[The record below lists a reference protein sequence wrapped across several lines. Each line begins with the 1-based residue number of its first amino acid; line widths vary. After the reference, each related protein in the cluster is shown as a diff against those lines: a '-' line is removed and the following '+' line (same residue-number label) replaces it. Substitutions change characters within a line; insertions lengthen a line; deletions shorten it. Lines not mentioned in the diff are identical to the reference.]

1 MSSKSNSRT
10 HGSKTSSSRLKR
22 DARVISQTPID
33 AKLHVDFEESERQFD
48 YSTSIDVN
56 ASTSNSNVPFSTVS
70 AYLQKIQRGSQIQP
84 FGCMIA
90 VDDQTL
96 SVLAYSENTLEMLD
110 LVPHAVPNIE
120 QQDVLT
126 FGTDIRTLFR
136 SSSASALQK
145 AASFPEVNMLNPVL
159 VHCRTSGKP
168 FYAILHR
175 DDVGLIID
183 LEPVNPAEV
192 PVTAAGAL
200 KSYKLAAKAISR
212 LQSLQSGN
220 ISRLCDVL
228 VKEVSELTGYDRVMV
243 YKFHEDEHGEVIAE
257 CRKPDLEPYLGLHYP
272 ATDIPQASRSL
283 FMKNKVRMICDCL
296 AQPVKVIQSESLSQP
311 LNLSGSA
318 LRAPHGCHSQYM
330 ANMGS
335 IASLVMS
342 VTINDGDEDDD
353 DGDNDNDN
361 DDGNDSQSGI
371 NVQQPQKGKRLWGL
385 VVCHHSSA
393 RFVSFPSRYACEFLI
408 QVFGVQI
415 HKEVELTAQQRE
427 KHILKTQTVLCDM
440 LLRDAPI
447 GIMTQSPNVMDLVT
461 CDGAGLY
468 YKNKF
473 WLLGITPTESQVK
486 DIVNWLLE
494 EHVGSTGLSTNS
506 LLDAGYP
513 NAMSLG
519 KAVCGMAAI
528 KITSKDFLF
537 WFRSH
542 AAKEVK
548 WGGAKHD
555 PDDKDD
561 GRKMHPRSSFKA
573 FLEVVKNQGLP
584 WEDVEMDAIHSL
596 QLILRGSLQDDDV
609 AGGDDV
615 AGDDDDNDKKI
626 VRVPAVDMSIQRV
639 DELRVVA
646 NEMVRLIET
655 ASVPVFAV
663 DGNRNVSGWND
674 KIAEITGLPLDQA
687 VGVSL
692 VDLVVDDSVD
702 EVKVMLSSALQGI
715 EEKNVEINFKCF
727 GSQGTNDQITLV
739 TNACCSRDL
748 KQTIVGVCFVGQD
761 LTAQKMITEKYKK
774 AKGDYASIIRS
785 PCALIPPIFMMDEY
799 GKCLEWNDAMV
810 KLTGFPREEANSKML
825 LGEVFTDGNF
835 GCRVKGDMLTR
846 LRIFLNEV
854 ISGLDPDKLLFGFF
868 DQNGKYVEGLLSA
881 SKRVNGD
888 GKITGVL
895 CFLHVTSPELQH
907 AMLVQRM
914 SEQAALNSLTKV
926 SYLKHE
932 LKNGL
937 NGIKFIDDLME
948 SELCGEQKRILHTSY
963 LCREQL
969 AQIVDDSDIES
980 IEQCYMEVKCAEFK
994 LGESLE
1000 VVLNQVKNLSRERK
1014 VEVIFEAPEQ
1024 VSSLSVFGDNLRVQ
1038 QVLSDFLSNALSFA
1052 PDFEGSLVLF
1062 RVTHKMEHIGAKIQ
1076 VAHLEFRI
1084 THPAPGMPEKLI
1096 QDMFNHNRSV
1106 SREGL
1111 GLYISQRLV
1120 KIMNGSVQYLREADR
1135 ASFIVLIEFPVSP
1148 QLTSG
1153 NKRSKRI

>member
-1 MSSKSNSRT
+1 MSSKSTSRT
-10 HGSKTSSSRLKR
+10 HCSKSSSSRLKR
-22 DARVISQTPID
+22 DARVNSQTPID

-48 YSTSIDVN
+48 YSTSVDVN
-56 ASTSNSNVPFSTVS
+56 ASTSTSNVPSSTVS

-84 FGCMIA
+84 FGCVLAI
-90 VDDQTL
+90 DDQTL
-96 SVLAYSENTLEMLD
+96 KILAYSENALEMLD
-110 LVPHAVPNIE
+110 LAPHAVPSIE

-126 FGTDIRTLFR
+126 FGTDVRTLFR
-136 SSSASALQK
+136 SSCASALQK
-145 AASFPEVNMLNPVL
+145 AASYPDVNLLNPIL

-175 DDVGLIID
+175 DDVGLIMD

-192 PVTAAGAL
+192 PVTAAGTL

-243 YKFHEDEHGEVIAE
+243 YKFHEDLHGEVIAE

-272 ATDIPQASRSL
+272 ATDIPQASRLL
-283 FMKNKVRMICDCL
+283 FMKNKVRVICDCL
-296 AQPVKVIQSESLSQP
+296 AQPVKVVQSDSLSQP
-311 LNLSGSA
+311 LNLSGSS

-335 IASLVMS
+335 IASLVMA
-342 VTINDGDEDDD
+342 VTINDGDEDDY
-353 DGDNDNDN
+353 DN
-361 DDGNDSQSGI
+361 DDGNESQSGI
-371 NVQQPQKGKRLWGL
+371 NMQETQKGKRLWGL

-393 RFVSFPSRYACEFLI
+393 RFVSFPLRYACEFLI
-408 QVFGVQI
+408 QSFGVHI
-415 HKEVELTAQQRE
+415 NKEVELASQQRE

-447 GIMTQSPNVMDLVT
+447 GIMTQSPNVMDLVN
-461 CDGAGLY
+461 CDGAALY

-473 WLLGITPTESQVK
+473 WLLGVTPTESQVK
-486 DIVNWLLE
+486 DIANWLLE
-494 EHVGSTGLSTNS
+494 EHVGSTGLSTDS
-506 LLDAGYP
+506 LVDAGYS
-513 NAMSLG
+513 NALILG
-519 KAVCGMAAI
+519 KAVCGMAAV

-555 PDDKDD
+555 PDDNDD

-573 FLEVVKNQGLP
+573 FLEVVKNKSLP

-596 QLILRGSLQDDDV
+596 QLILRGSLQDDDE
-609 AGGDDV
+609 AGGDSV

-626 VRVPAVDMSIQRV
+626 VRVPDDMSIQRF
-639 DELRVVA
+639 DELRVVT

-663 DGNRNVSGWND
+663 DGNGNISGWND
-674 KIAEITGLPLDQA
+674 KIGEITGVPLDQA

-692 VDLVVDDSVD
+692 VNLVVDDSVD
-702 EVKVMLSSALQGI
+702 EVKAMLSSALRGT

-727 GSQGTNDQITLV
+727 GGQENDHVTLV
-739 TNACCSRDL
+739 ANACCSRDV
-748 KQTIVGVCFVGQD
+748 KQAIVGVCFVGQD
-761 LTAQKMITEKYKK
+761 LTAQKMITEKYTK

-810 KLTGFPREEANSKML
+810 KLTGFPREEANNKML
-825 LGEVFTDGNF
+825 LGEVFTVGNF
-835 GCRVKGDMLTR
+835 GCRVKDDMLTR
-846 LRIFLNEV
+846 LRILLNEV
-854 ISGLDPDKLLFGFF
+854 ISGLDADKLMFGFF
-868 DQNGKYVEGLLSA
+868 DQNSKYVEGLLSA
-881 SKRVNGD
+881 NKRVDGD

-895 CFLHVTSPELQH
+895 CFIHITSPELQQ

-937 NGIKFIDDLME
+937 NGIKLVDEFME
-948 SELCGEQKRILHTSY
+948 SELRGEQRRIWRNSC

-980 IEQCYMEVKCAEFK
+980 IEQCYTEVKCAEFK
-994 LGESLE
+994 LGECLD
-1000 VVLNQVKNLSRERK
+1000 VVLNQVKSLSQERK
-1014 VEVIFEAPEQ
+1014 VEVVFDAPEQ

-1038 QVLSDFLSNALSFA
+1038 QVLSDFLSNALFFT
-1052 PDFEGSLVLF
+1052 PEYEGSSITF
-1062 RVTHKMEHIGAKIQ
+1062 RVSHKMEHIGAKIQ

-1084 THPAPGMPEKLI
+1084 THPSPGMPEKVI
-1096 QDMFNHNRSV
+1096 QDMFHNNRSV

-1120 KIMNGSVQYLREADR
+1120 KIMNGSVQYLREAER
-1135 ASFIVLIEFPVSP
+1135 ASFIVLIEFPVSS
-1148 QLTSG
+1148 LSTSD
-1153 NKRSKRI
+1153 NKRKSEDCEGLEPS

>member
-1 MSSKSNSRT
+1 MSSKS
-10 HGSKTSSSRLKR
+10 HCSKSSSSRLKR
-22 DARVISQTPID
+22 DARVNSQTPID

-48 YSTSIDVN
+48 YSTSIT
-56 ASTSNSNVPFSTVS
+56 STSNVVPSTTVS
-70 AYLQKIQRGSQIQP
+70 AYLRKIQRGSQIQP

-96 SVLAYSENTLEMLD
+96 GVLAYSENTLEMLD
-110 LVPHAVPNIE
+110 LAPHAVPSIE
-120 QQDVLT
+120 QQEVLT

-145 AASFPEVNMLNPVL
+145 AVSFPEVNLLNPIL
-159 VHCRTSGKP
+159 VHCKTSNKP

-183 LEPVNPAEV
+183 LEPVNPSEV
-192 PVTAAGAL
+192 PMTAAGAL

-220 ISRLCDVL
+220 ISRLCNVL

-257 CRKPDLEPYLGLHYP
+257 CKKPDLEPYLGLHYP

-283 FMKNKVRMICDCL
+283 FMKNKVRVICDCL
-296 AQPVKVIQSESLSQP
+296 AQPVKVIQTKNLTEP
-311 LNLSGSA
+311 LNLSGSG

-330 ANMGS
+330 TNMGS
-335 IASLVMS
+335 IVSLVMP
-342 VTINDGDEDDD
+342 VTINDGEGDDEDDD
-353 DGDNDNDN
+353 DNDNDN
-361 DDGNDSQSGI
+361 VNESQSGI
-371 NVQQPQKGKRLWGL
+371 NIQHSRKGKRLWGL
-385 VVCHHSSA
+385 VACHHSSA
-393 RFVSFPSRYACEFLI
+393 RFVSFPLRYACEFLI

-415 HKEVELTAQQRE
+415 NKEVELAGQQRE

-461 CDGAGLY
+461 CDGAALY
-468 YKNKF
+468 YKDKF
-473 WLLGITPTESQVK
+473 WLLGVTPTESQVK
-486 DIVNWLLE
+486 DIANWLLE
-494 EHVGSTGLSTNS
+494 EHVGRTGLSTDS
-506 LLDAGYP
+506 LTDAGYP
-513 NAMSLG
+513 NAPILG
-519 KAVCGMAAI
+519 KAVCGMAAV

-561 GRKMHPRSSFKA
+561 WRKMHPRSSFKA
-573 FLEVVKNQGLP
+573 FLEVVKNRSLP
-584 WEDVEMDAIHSL
+584 WEDVEMDAIHSW

-609 AGGDDV
+609 AGSGDV

-626 VRVPAVDMSIQRV
+626 VRVPDVDMSIQRV

-663 DGNRNVSGWND
+663 DGNENISGWND

-687 VGVSL
+687 VGVPL
-692 VDLVVDDSVD
+692 VDLVVEDSVE
-702 EVKVMLSSALQGI
+702 EVKVMLSSALRGV
-715 EEKNVEINFKCF
+715 EEKDVEIKFKCF
-727 GSQGTNDQITLV
+727 GSQEPNDQITLV

-761 LTAQKMITEKYKK
+761 LTAQKMIVEKYTK

-810 KLTGFPREEANSKML
+810 KLTGFPREEVNYKML

-846 LRIFLNEV
+846 FRILLNEV
-854 ISGLDPDKLLFGFF
+854 ISGLDTDKLLFGFF
-868 DQNGKYVEGLLSA
+868 DQNDKYVEGLLSA
-881 SKRVNGD
+881 TKRVNRD

-895 CFLHVTSPELQH
+895 CFIHVTSPELQH
-907 AMLVQRM
+907 AMLVQKM

-937 NGIKFIDDLME
+937 NGIKFIEDLME
-948 SELCGEQKRILHTSY
+948 SELCGE
-963 LCREQL
+963 
-969 AQIVDDSDIES
+969 
-980 IEQCYMEVKCAEFK
+980 
-994 LGESLE
+994 
-1000 VVLNQVKNLSRERK
+1000 
-1014 VEVIFEAPEQ
+1014 
-1024 VSSLSVFGDNLRVQ
+1024 
-1038 QVLSDFLSNALSFA
+1038 
-1052 PDFEGSLVLF
+1052 
-1062 RVTHKMEHIGAKIQ
+1062 
-1076 VAHLEFRI
+1076 
-1084 THPAPGMPEKLI
+1084 
-1096 QDMFNHNRSV
+1096 
-1106 SREGL
+1106 
-1111 GLYISQRLV
+1111 
-1120 KIMNGSVQYLREADR
+1120 
-1135 ASFIVLIEFPVSP
+1135 
-1148 QLTSG
+1148 
-1153 NKRSKRI
+1153 

>member
-1 MSSKSNSRT
+1 MSSKST

-22 DARVISQTPID
+22 DARVTSQTPID
-33 AKLHVDFEESERQFD
+33 AKLHVDFEQSDRQFD
-48 YSTSIDVN
+48 YSTSIDFN
-56 ASTSNSNVPFSTVS
+56 ASTSNSNVPSSTVS

-84 FGCMIA
+84 CGCMIA
-90 VDDQTL
+90 IDDQTL
-96 SVLAYSENTLEMLD
+96 GVLAYSENALEMLD
-110 LVPHAVPNIE
+110 LVPHAVPSIE
-120 QQDVLT
+120 QQEALT
-126 FGTDIRTLFR
+126 FGTDVRTVFR

-145 AASFPEVNMLNPVL
+145 AANFAEVNLLNPIL

-228 VKEVSELTGYDRVMV
+228 VKEVRELTGYDRVMV

-257 CRKPDLEPYLGLHYP
+257 CRKSDLEPYLGLHYP

-296 AQPVKVIQSESLSQP
+296 AQPVKVIQTKDLSQP
-311 LNLSGSA
+311 LNLSLSG

-342 VTINDGDEDDD
+342 VTINDGDDEDD
-353 DGDNDNDN
+353 DGD
-361 DDGNDSQSGI
+361 DDESQSGI
-371 NVQQPQKGKRLWGL
+371 NVQQTQRGKRLWGL

-393 RFVSFPSRYACEFLI
+393 RFVPFPLRYACEFLI

-415 HKEVELTAQQRE
+415 NKEVELSSQQRE

-440 LLRDAPI
+440 LLREAPI

-461 CDGAGLY
+461 CDGAALY

-486 DIVNWLLE
+486 DIANWLLE
-494 EHVGSTGLSTNS
+494 EHVGSTGLSTDS
-506 LLDAGYP
+506 LLDAGYS
-513 NAMSLG
+513 NALILG
-519 KAVCGMAAI
+519 KAVCGMAAV

-542 AAKEVK
+542 SAKEVK

-573 FLEVVKNQGLP
+573 FLEVVKNRSLP

-609 AGGDDV
+609 GGD
-615 AGDDDDNDKKI
+615 DDDDNDKKI

-646 NEMVRLIET
+646 TEMVRLIET
-655 ASVPVFAV
+655 ASAPVFAV
-663 DGNRNVSGWND
+663 DGNGNISGWND

-692 VDLVVDDSVD
+692 VSLVVDDSVD
-702 EVKVMLSSALQGI
+702 EVKTMLSSALQGI

-727 GSQGTNDQITLV
+727 GSQETNDHITLV

-761 LTAQKMITEKYKK
+761 LTAQKMITEKYTKV
-774 AKGDYASIIRS
+774 KGDYASIIRS

-799 GKCLEWNDAMV
+799 GKCLEWNDAMA
-810 KLTGFPREEANSKML
+810 KLTGLPREEADSKML
-825 LGEVFTDGNF
+825 LGEVFTIGNF
-835 GCRVKGDMLTR
+835 GCRVKDDMLTR
-846 LRIFLNEV
+846 LRILLNEV
-854 ISGLDPDKLLFGFF
+854 ISGLDTDKLSFGFF
-868 DQNGKYVEGLLSA
+868 NQKGKYVEGLLSA
-881 SKRVNGD
+881 NKRVNGD

-1000 VVLNQVKNLSRERK
+1000 VVLNQVKSLSRERK
-1014 VEVIFEAPEQ
+1014 VEVVLDAAEQ
-1024 VSSLSVFGDNLRVQ
+1024 VSSLSLFGDNLRVQ
-1038 QVLSDFLSNALSFA
+1038 QVLSDFLSNALSFT
-1052 PDFEGSLVLF
+1052 PDFEGSSVLF
-1062 RVTHKMEHIGAKIQ
+1062 RVTHKMERIGAKIQ

-1096 QDMFNHNRSV
+1096 QDMFHHNRSV
-1106 SREGL
+1106 TREGL

-1148 QLTSG
+1148 LLTSD